1 MVISE
6 GEIEEYGIA
15 EVRKRIST
23 MAREVADEPK
33 LFAITHRGKRIM
45 ALMPWDMYEAI
56 AETFEILEDEELM
69 GQLRRSIR
77 EAKEGRTR
85 PLAELRAELGS

>member
-1 MVISE
+1 MTTRES
-6 GEIEEYGIA
+6 EIEEYGIA

-23 MAREVADEPK
+23 MAREIAD
-33 LFAITHRGKRIM
+33 RGKRIM

-85 PLAELRAELGS
+85 PLAELRAELGA

>member
-1 MVISE
+1 
-6 GEIEEYGIA
+6 
-15 EVRKRIST
+15 
-23 MAREVADEPK
+23 
-33 LFAITHRGKRIM
+33 
-45 ALMPWDMYEAI
+45 MYEAI

-85 PLAELRAELGS
+85 PLADLRTELGA